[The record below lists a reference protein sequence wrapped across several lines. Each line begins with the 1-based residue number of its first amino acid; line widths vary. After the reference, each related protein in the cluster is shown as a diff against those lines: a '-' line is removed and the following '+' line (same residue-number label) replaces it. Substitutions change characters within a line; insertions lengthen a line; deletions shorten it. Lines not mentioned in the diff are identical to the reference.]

1 LEEDNLNIFLN
12 ENSLTVDE
20 GITAY
25 EIKNQV
31 KKDADVVIL
40 NGFLIKEDI
49 ILKANDRL
57 TLIKKGVIPNR
68 EELEALLIA
77 RHTPGVFQKVK
88 KARVG
93 IAGLGGLGSNVAIS
107 LARTGVGKLLLVDFD
122 VVEPSNLNRQQYF
135 ISDIGRYKI
144 DALKEIISHINPF
157 IEIETK
163 KMFLDDS
170 NIEDCFKDVDII
182 VEAFDSPEC
191 KANLVNTIL
200 SKCPDKYIVAASG
213 MAGYF
218 SSNTIKTKK
227 MMGNLYLVGD
237 EVSAAQPGCGL
248 MAPRVSIAA
257 NHQANT
263 VLRLIL
269 GEIGI

>member
-1 LEEDNLNIFLN
+1 LEIFLN

-25 EIKNQV
+25 EIRNKV
-31 KKDADVVIL
+31 HKDADVVIL
-40 NGFLIKEDI
+40 NGFMIKEDN
-49 ILKANDRL
+49 ILQANDRL
-57 TLIKKGVIPNR
+57 TLIKKGAVPDR

-135 ISDIGRYKI
+135 ISHLGRFKT
-144 DALKEIISHINPF
+144 DALKEIISQINPF
-157 IEIETK
+157 IDIETK
-163 KMFLDDS
+163 QIFLDPS
-170 NIEDCFKDVDII
+170 NIEDCFKHMDII

-200 SKCPDKYIVAASG
+200 SKFPDKYIVAASG

-218 SSNTIKTKK
+218 SSNTITTKR

-257 NHQANT
+257 SHQANT

-269 GEIGI
+269 GEKDI